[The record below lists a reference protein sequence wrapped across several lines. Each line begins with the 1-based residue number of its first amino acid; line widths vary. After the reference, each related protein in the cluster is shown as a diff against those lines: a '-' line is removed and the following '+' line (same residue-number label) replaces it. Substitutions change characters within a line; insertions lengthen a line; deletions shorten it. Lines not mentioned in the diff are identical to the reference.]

1 MLVDKS
7 VRSTLGVT
15 KQDVYYSD
23 FLDDLN
29 VHPSTGLL
37 SRVLNENSVKQSIK
51 NIVMTSNG
59 ERPFQP
65 LIGGGVRRLLFNPMD
80 GFTADDLKNE
90 IIRTIINNE
99 PRVSAVDAVVTP
111 DEPNNTYLVSITFSL
126 KTVQTTSTLEITLQ
140 RVR

>member
-1 MLVDKS
+1 
-7 VRSTLGVT
+7 
-15 KQDVYYSD
+15 
-23 FLDDLN
+23 